1 MHSMTSVYL
10 GEDDLKQILS
20 KVLGVDIWEV
30 HIEISE
36 SDFQYGDHSLSIRVD
51 DVSEEKVKELIGE
64 KD

>member
-1 MHSMTSVYL
+1 MFSTTSVYL

-30 HIEISE
+30 SIEISE
-36 SDFQYGDHSLSIRVD
+36 SDFQYGDRSLSIRVNN
-51 DVSEEKVKELIGE
+51 VSEEKIKELIGE